1 MKLSIE
7 EANKV
12 GQVFVAMQQMQFG
25 KVAEL
30 IGMGEEMIGSLAWPE
45 FMDILNVRLADWLRE
60 RGALP
65 PLGREN

>member
-12 GQVFVAMQQMQFG
+12 GQVIRAMQEMRFG
-25 KVAEL
+25 QVAEL
-30 IGMGEEMIGSLAWPE
+30 IGMGEEMIGGLEWTE
-45 FMDILNVRLADWLRE
+45 FMDILNVRLGDWLRE

-65 PLGREN
+65 PLGMEK